1 MNNMQ
6 YHDQI
11 KGMLEKGGYQAADI
25 DSRTL
30 AVIRYADANKLN
42 AIELIENGLDSDQ
55 ISREMVTVINSMRP
69 NTSFITKR
77 TTQVPTN
84 KYIRRSIIE

>member
-1 MNNMQ
+1 MNNMK

-11 KGMLEKGGYQAADI
+11 KGVLEKLGYKSADL
-25 DSRTL
+25 DARTL
-30 AVIRYADANKLN
+30 SVIRYADANNLN
-42 AIELIENGLDSDQ
+42 AIELLENGMDSDQ
-55 ISREMVTVINSMRP
+55 ISKEMVAVINSMRP

-77 TTQVPTN
+77 TSQVPTN